1 VDEDLGVV
9 KDNIEFLRNIEK
21 RAFSLVLS
29 EDEREAG
36 EKDDEDY
43 KNKLKPFIDLV
54 GTYGTGLII
63 TDQTIEDTN
72 ILQSKPEDMDE
83 IKGEFDFVLI
93 NVNKSYLSE
102 SDGNIVELSIKS
114 LSRVR
119 SGGYVFIPKSTYDF
133 IPNKRNGMETII
145 LTLGLKIE
153 VPPQGMKD
161 IIIATKR

>member
-1 VDEDLGVV
+1 MQIVNGGQTTASIYNAKKDKKINADLSKVFIQM
-9 KDNIEFLRNIEK
+9 K
-21 RAFSLVLS
+21 LS
-29 EDEREAG
+29 VI
-36 EKDDEDY
+36 
-43 KNKLKPFIDLV
+43 KN
-54 GTYGTGLII
+54 
-63 TDQTIEDTN
+63 
-72 ILQSKPEDMDE
+72 PEDMDE

>member
-1 VDEDLGVV
+1 M
-9 KDNIEFLRNIEK
+9 
-21 RAFSLVLS
+21 
-29 EDEREAG
+29 
-36 EKDDEDY
+36 
-43 KNKLKPFIDLV
+43 
-54 GTYGTGLII
+54 II